1 MYVTVKSTLLSDIT
15 VSVETHCNETLKITS
30 SAWSSLLLVL
40 TLTFDIFTQNFFWF
54 ISINDIEI
62 VRYFTDFRPKTA
74 ILGQKI

>member
-1 MYVTVKSTLLSDIT
+1 MYVTVKSTLFSDIT
-15 VSVETHCNETLKITS
+15 VSVETHYNETLKITS

-62 VRYFTDFRPKTA
+62 VRYLANFRPKTT
-74 ILGQKI
+74 ILGQKL